1 MRLVGNQG
9 AHFDP
14 AETVSMVDVTQLMS
28 FAQELMKY
36 LFCRR
41 SCGFE
46 ETFNF
51 TNTVYRNYR

>member
-14 AETVSMVDVTQLMS
+14 AEMVSMDDVMQFMS
-28 FAQELMKY
+28 FVQELMKY

-41 SCGFE
+41 SCRFE

-51 TNTVYRNYR
+51 TNTVYYR